1 MSARFP
7 ELVKLKISAERFLK
21 ILRNLGIEYVMIG
34 GVPAGFYGQPR
45 FTQDLD
51 FTVDPVATTEKIAE
65 LIQEL
70 ETHEFQLVSGTPP
83 TKEELKRIT
92 SLRFID
98 LRKKTIIDLIL
109 HPRGF
114 KWDPEILKRR
124 RQERLLTRSMKTWC
138 VPLEDMIVMK
148 IANGDP
154 QDLKDLEGILTRRFK
169 EIDWNYLRMRTRQ
182 FNLIKEVDEICK
194 RFSSV

>member
-1 MSARFP
+1 LSARFP